1 MENMKQTGSVK
12 SFHSSQVKSSTFSIG
27 FEKLDRG
34 LFDPE
39 KAYDRAAELGVKW
52 ARIQSGWARTEK
64 VKGVYDFEWLDS
76 IVDNLLRRGIQP
88 WMCLCYGNG
97 LYDESAAKVFGAA
110 GCPPVKTPEQ
120 KEAWFNYTAA
130 VGEHFRSRISYY
142 EVWNEPDGAGCWKH
156 GVNGVEY
163 GEFIINTARGIRKS
177 DPDAKII
184 ANSCQH
190 RSDWLMDV
198 ISTGAFE
205 EMDAYSY
212 HNYAPDEL
220 DSVYWFRG
228 LRTLCQ
234 TRKKDLKFIQGET
247 GTQSRPGGAGSLEGM
262 PWTPLRQAKFLSRR
276 LLTHMFEGVMINSYF
291 SCVDMCEAL
300 NGVVSDK
307 KSYQDFGYFGVLSA
321 VFDENGIATGEYTP
335 KPSFR
340 ALQVLAAIFKEEFT
354 MCDLPIRKIPE
365 STSPFLRRQ
374 EDSWKELITKGF
386 TKPNGSSA
394 FVYWKPC
401 ELISTSYEASTT
413 FEVAGVSGTPRLIDL
428 LTGNVYEI
436 PENLIERRKHGILVF
451 RNIPLRDF
459 PLLLTFG
466 DFAETIPV

>member
-1 MENMKQTGSVK
+1 MRKIGNVK
-12 SFHSSQVKSSTFSIG
+12 SFHSLEVKNSSFSIG

-39 KAYDRAAELGVKW
+39 KAYDKIALLGVKW

-64 VKGVYDFEWLDS
+64 EKGVYDFSWLDS
-76 IVDNLLRRGIQP
+76 IVDNLLSRGIQP

-97 LYDESAAKVFGAA
+97 LYDEEAAKVFGAA

-120 KEAWFNYTAA
+120 KKAWHDYIVA
-130 VGEHFRSRISYY
+130 VGKHYSSRIQWY

-156 GVNGVEY
+156 GVSGTEY
-163 GEFIINTARGIRKS
+163 GEFALATANALRES
-177 DPDAKII
+177 FPEAKVMI
-184 ANSCQH
+184 NSCQH
-190 RSDWLMDV
+190 RMDWLNDV
-198 ISTGAFE
+198 LATGALE
-205 EMDAYSY
+205 AMDAYSY

-228 LRTLCQ
+228 VRTVCKK
-234 TRKKDLKFIQGET
+234 RKPEIIFIQGET

-276 LLTHMFEGVMINSYF
+276 LLTHMFEGVFINSYF

-300 NGVVSDK
+300 NGTVGDK
-307 KSYQDFGYFGVLSA
+307 ASYRDFGYFGVLSA
-321 VFDENGIATGEYTP
+321 VFDEEGFATGEYTP

-340 ALQVLAAIFKEEFT
+340 ALQVLASIFREDFT
-354 MCDLPIRKIPE
+354 MQDLPVRKIPE
-365 STSPFLRRQ
+365 SRSPRLRRE
-374 EDSWKELITKGF
+374 EDSWKEMITQGF

-394 FVYWKPC
+394 FVYWNPC
-401 ELISTSYEASTT
+401 ELITTSYEATT
-413 FEVAGVSGTPRLIDL
+413 TWESYGLSGTPRLIDL
-428 LTGNVYEI
+428 LTGDVYEI
-436 PENLIERRKHGILVF
+436 PESMIERKREGLLVF
-451 RNIPLRDF
+451 HNIPLRDF

-466 DFAETIPV
+466 DFAQITPV